1 MKLKILSGL
10 FSLVAQYLDVS
21 ADVGVGAGA
30 GAADAKAVV
39 GVGVA
44 DVEADDGVND

>member
-21 ADVGVGAGA
+21 ADAEAVAGVGV
-30 GAADAKAVV
+30 ADAEAVV